1 MTLADIVEQL
11 AMEYS
16 LQIEL
21 SFDHRA
27 RTRNLRCNFCNR
39 PFKYQMVLEEH
50 VTSNHMTDLK
60 QLTDDERRDFLQK
73 YIKDE
78 SKMLYPDFHRQRFG
92 GLQQGSTARKVGP
105 DKKNSQKI
113 SERSR
118 DERTCASVCIRPNI
132 FDS

>member
-1 MTLADIVEQL
+1 
-11 AMEYS
+11 
-16 LQIEL
+16 
-21 SFDHRA
+21 
-27 RTRNLRCNFCNR
+27 
-39 PFKYQMVLEEH
+39 MVLGEH
-50 VTSNHMTDLK
+50 VTANHMTDLK

-118 DERTCASVCIRPNI
+118 DEQTCVSVRVHPII
-132 FDS
+132 FDSK